1 MTRDF
6 GHVSFIS
13 AGAGSGK
20 TYRLTEELER
30 ALVEGGIAPGRV
42 IGTTFTVKA
51 AGELRERVRERLI
64 RSGRPEL
71 AEQTAQALIG
81 TVHSVCE
88 RLLKRFAFELGLSP
102 ELHVASL
109 EDCAALFRQALD
121 DALSTPAVRDM
132 NAISARLDIKDR
144 DGKSIRDW
152 REDVKDLIDRARDN
166 DIGPDALREMGRTSA
181 AALLAHFPK
190 PEKGKWDDAL
200 LAAVRDALHAID
212 VKLDTTVGTGKY
224 VKELR
229 TAIFRLR
236 RPPCPWSTWISLSHA
251 EATKRSEP
259 IAAKVR
265 AAASVYDKHPLF
277 HSDLG
282 SYVENVFSIAAQTL
296 ARFQEIKKER
306 GLIDFPDMEQLTL
319 RALDEPAVRARL
331 GAELELL
338 LVDEFQDTNP
348 MQLAIFMKLAAL
360 AVKVIFVGD
369 VKQAIYAFRGC
380 DPDLVFAALEALAR
394 GGGGAGKLEYSWR
407 SRPALVSYLN
417 AVFSEAFANEIPV
430 AQVTLD
436 PKRAESTD
444 EPALLY
450 WRLDG
455 DNEARADSLAGY
467 IAGLVASGFRVVDPR
482 SQEPRPVRWG
492 DIAVLAATNRNVETI
507 ALALRAAHVPMKMTL
522 SGLFTVPETCLAKAC
537 LRRLNDATD
546 TLATAEIIA
555 MAECAEPESWLAE
568 RLRWLESETDGYA
581 WAEAT
586 HPIAAKLKKLRKEI
600 GTQSPVEIVAR
611 VLNYVGIRDV
621 VTAWGPNAIKAMQ
634 RQRNLDALLNLAVEY
649 EHHCDSQHLAA
660 TLTGFL
666 FWLEHP
672 HSPELDLQPVVTTG
686 DAVHVLTYH
695 KAKGL
700 EWPVVVNADFHYQW
714 QPRLWDVRVE
724 SDGAPFDLH
733 RPLANR
739 VIRFWPRVFG
749 NRTKA
754 PVLEAIVGSA
764 TGQQC
769 HAKAAGENRRLAYV
783 GLTRAR
789 DCIVLALPA
798 RNPPA
803 DAWVHAFAGRYLLP
817 KGDTLALPDGHTIEI
832 SAPAPSDESA
842 SPVPFAPRRL
852 PDRTPLAS
860 PLREGVNP
868 SASAPLADASVA
880 EVVELGDRVKLH
892 GEDMTAIG
900 TALHAL
906 IAAELLNPGR
916 KVEDAHALLASYC
929 GSGFSA
935 GEGSL
940 SGSGFSRDSD
950 STFVDAESALA
961 AAQRF
966 RAWIEKKFA
975 PKRTLVEYPISHA
988 LDDGRVVRGWID
1000 VLLET
1005 DAGYVVI
1012 DHKSSPRPKSEWTAE
1027 ALEHSGQLAAYARAL
1042 EAAGKKVAGCWIHF
1056 PVGGGAARVEL

>member
-1 MTRDF
+1 MSSDL
-6 GHVSFIS
+6 GHVRFIS

-30 ALVEGGIAPGRV
+30 ALVEGGIAPSRV

-64 RSGRPEL
+64 RSGRAEL
-71 AEQTAQALIG
+71 AEQTAQALLG

-121 DALSTPAVRDM
+121 EALSATTVREM

-152 REDVKDLIDRARDN
+152 RDDVKELIDSARDN
-166 DIGPDALREMGRTSA
+166 DIGSDALREMGRMSA
-181 AALLAHFPK
+181 AALLAYFPAPK
-190 PEKGKWDDAL
+190 KGDWDDAL

-212 VKLDTTVGTGKY
+212 VKLDTTKGTAEY
-224 VKELR
+224 VKDLR
-229 TAIFRLR
+229 AAIFRLR

-277 HSDLG
+277 HSDLEG
-282 SYVENVFSIAAQTL
+282 YIENVYSIAAQTL

-331 GAELELL
+331 DAELELL

-380 DPDLVFAALEALAR
+380 DPDLVFDALEALAK
-394 GGGGAGKLEYSWR
+394 GGGGADKLEYSWR
-407 SRPALVSYLN
+407 SRPALVSYVN
-417 AVFSEAFANEIPV
+417 TVFSEAFASEIPA
-430 AQVTLD
+430 AQVTLE
-436 PKRAESTD
+436 PKRIEATD
-444 EPALLY
+444 EPAVLH
-450 WRLDG
+450 WRLEG
-455 DNEARADSLAGY
+455 DNEARAESLADHV
-467 IAGLVASGFRVVDPR
+467 AGLVASGFRIVDPR

-492 DIAVLAATNRNVETI
+492 DIAVLATTNRSVETI

-522 SGLFTVPETCLAKAC
+522 SGIFTVPETCLAKAC

-555 MAECAEPESWLAE
+555 MTECAEPEAWLAE
-568 RLRWLESETDGYA
+568 RLRWLERETDGYA
-581 WAEAT
+581 WAETT
-586 HPIAAKLKKLRKEI
+586 HPIAAKLKKLREEI

-611 VLNYVGIRDV
+611 VLNYVGIREV

-695 KAKGL
+695 RAKGL
-700 EWPVVVNADFHYQW
+700 EWPVVVNADFHYAW

-749 NRTKA
+749 NRTKG
-754 PVLEAIVGSA
+754 PVLESIVGSE
-764 TGQQC
+764 TGQVC
-769 HAKAAGENRRLAYV
+769 NAKAAGENRRLAYV

-789 DCIVLALPA
+789 DCIVLALPV
-798 RNPPA
+798 RNPSA

-817 KGDTLALPDGHTIEI
+817 QGDTLVLPDGRTIET
-832 SAPAPSDESA
+832 STQVPSDESA
-842 SPVPFAPRRL
+842 PSPDSFAPRRL
-852 PDRTPLAS
+852 PERIPLAA
-860 PLREGVNP
+860 PLRESVNP
-868 SASAPLADASVA
+868 SASAALAGARVA
-880 EVVELGDRVKLH
+880 EIVELGGRVKLH
-892 GEDMTAIG
+892 GENMTAIG

-906 IAAELLNPGR
+906 IAAELLNPG
-916 KVEDAHALLASYC
+916 
-929 GSGFSA
+929 GSGFNP
-935 GEGSL
+935 G
-940 SGSGFSRDSD
+940 GSGFSRDSD
-950 STFVDAESALA
+950 SPFVDAESALA
-961 AAQRF
+961 AARRF
-966 RAWIEKKFA
+966 RAWLEKKFA
-975 PKRTLVEYPISHA
+975 PKRILVEYPITHA
-988 LDDGRVVRGWID
+988 LEDGRVVRGWID

-1005 DAGYVVI
+1005 SAGYVVI
-1012 DHKSSPRPKSEWTAE
+1012 DHKSSPRPRSEWTAE
-1027 ALEHSGQLAAYARAL
+1027 ALEHSGQLAVYARAL
-1042 EAAGKKVAGCWIHF
+1042 EAAGRKVAGCWIHF
-1056 PVGGGAARVEL
+1056 PVSGGAAAVEFGESR

>member
-1 MTRDF
+1 MSRGF
-6 GHVSFIS
+6 GHVRFIS

-30 ALVEGGIAPGRV
+30 ALVEGGVAPRRV

-64 RSGRPEL
+64 RSGRTEL
-71 AEQTAQALIG
+71 AEQTAQTLLG

-102 ELHVASL
+102 DLHVASL
-109 EDCAALFRQALD
+109 EDCAILFRQALD
-121 DALSTPAVRDM
+121 DALAASDVRRM
-132 NAISARLDIKDR
+132 NEINARLDIR
-144 DGKSIRDW
+144 DDNKLQDW
-152 REDVKDLIDRARDN
+152 RDDVKNLIDRARDN
-166 DIGPDALREMGRTSA
+166 DVGPDSLREMGHASA
-181 AALLAHFPK
+181 AALLAHFPRA
-190 PEKGKWDDAL
+190 ENRKWDEAL

-259 IAAKVR
+259 IAARVR
-265 AAASVYDKHPLF
+265 AAASAYDKHPLF
-277 HSDLG
+277 HADVKD
-282 SYVENVFSIAAQTL
+282 YIENVYSIAAQTL
-296 ARFQEIKKER
+296 ARFQAIKKER

-319 RALDEPAVRARL
+319 RALDEPAVSARL

-360 AVKVIFVGD
+360 ASKVIFVGD

-380 DPDLVFAALEALAR
+380 DPDLVFKTLAALAK
-394 GGGGAGKLEYSWR
+394 GGGGKDKLEHSWR
-407 SRPALVSYLN
+407 SRPALVSYIN
-417 AVFSEAFANEIPV
+417 AVFSEAFEDEIP
-430 AQVTLD
+430 AEQVMLK
-436 PKRAESTD
+436 PQRAEETLA
-444 EPALLY
+444 PAVVHWPLA
-450 WRLDG
+450 G
-455 DNEARADSLAGY
+455 SNNEARAVEISQA
-467 IAGLVASGFRVVDPR
+467 IAGLVVSGYPVVDPQSR
-482 SQEPRPVRWG
+482 QVRPVRWS
-492 DIAVLAATNRNVETI
+492 DIAVLATTNKNVERI

-522 SGLFTVPETCLAKAC
+522 SGLLTVPETCLAKAC
-537 LRRLNDATD
+537 LRRLNDSTD

-555 MAECAEPESWLAE
+555 MAECAEPETWLAE
-568 RLRWLESETDGYA
+568 RLQWLEREDDGYA
-581 WAEAT
+581 WAETT
-586 HPIAAKLKKLRKEI
+586 HPITAKLKHLRDEI

-611 VLNYVGIRDV
+611 VLNYVGIREV

-649 EHHCDSQHLAA
+649 ERHCEAQHLAA

-695 KAKGL
+695 RAKGL
-700 EWPVVVNADFHYQW
+700 EWPIVVNTDFHYQW
-714 QPRLWDVRVE
+714 QSRLWDVRVE
-724 SDGAPFDLH
+724 NDGEAFDLH

-739 VIRFWPRVFG
+739 VIRFWPRIFG

-754 PVLEAIVGSA
+754 PVLESILESENGR
-764 TGQQC
+764 TC
-769 HAKAAGENRRLAYV
+769 HARAASENRRLAYV

-789 DCIVLALPA
+789 DCIVLALPV

-803 DAWVHAFAGRYLLP
+803 DAWLHAFAGRYLRP
-817 KGDTLALPDGHTIEI
+817 QGDVLALPDGCTI
-832 SAPAPSDESA
+832 PMRPTAPSDESA
-842 SPVPFAPRRL
+842 SAPPAAFAPRRL
-852 PDRTPLAS
+852 PERTPIAA
-860 PLREGVNP
+860 PLRAGVNP
-868 SASAPLADASVA
+868 SASVALPGASVV
-880 EVVELGDRVKLH
+880 EIVELGDRVKLH
-892 GEDMTAIG
+892 GEDMTVIG
-900 TALHAL
+900 TALHSL

-916 KVEDAHALLASYC
+916 TLDDARALV
-929 GSGFSA
+929 
-935 GEGSL
+935 
-940 SGSGFSRDSD
+940 

-961 AAQRF
+961 ATRRF
-966 RAWIEKKFA
+966 RAWLEKKFA
-975 PKRTLVEYPISHA
+975 PKRTLVEYPIVHV
-988 LDDGRVVRGWID
+988 LEDGRSVRGWID

-1005 DAGYVVI
+1005 NAGYVII
-1012 DHKSSPRPKSEWTAE
+1012 DHKSSPRPKSEWPAE
-1027 ALEHSGQLAAYARAL
+1027 ALEHSGQLALYARAI

-1056 PVGGGAARVEL
+1056 PVSGGATRVGMS

>member
-1 MTRDF
+1 MSRDF
-6 GHVSFIS
+6 GHVRFIS

-30 ALVEGGIAPGRV
+30 VLVEGGIAPGRV

-64 RSGRPEL
+64 RSGRTEL
-71 AEQTAQALIG
+71 AEQTAQALLG

-121 DALSTPAVRDM
+121 EALSPTMVRDM

-144 DGKSIRDW
+144 DGKSLRDW
-152 REDVKDLIDRARDN
+152 REDAKDLIDRARDN
-166 DIGPDALREMGRTSA
+166 DIGPEELREMGRTSA
-181 AALLAHFPK
+181 AALLAHFPG
-190 PEKGKWDDAL
+190 PEKGKWDEAL
-200 LAAVRDALHAID
+200 FAAVRDALHAID

-229 TAIFRLR
+229 AAIFRLR

-277 HSDLG
+277 HSDLKG
-282 SYVENVFSIAAQTL
+282 YIENVFSIAAQTL

-331 GAELELL
+331 DAELELL

-360 AVKVIFVGD
+360 AAKVIFVGD

-380 DPDLVFAALEALAR
+380 DPDLVFETLEALAK
-394 GGGGAGKLEYSWR
+394 GGSGADKLEYSWR
-407 SRPALVSYLN
+407 SRPALVSYIN
-417 AVFSEAFANEIPV
+417 AVFSEAFASEIP
-430 AQVTLD
+430 AAHVTLK
-436 PKRAESTD
+436 PKRTENTD
-444 EPALLY
+444 EPAVHH

-455 DNEARADSLAGY
+455 DNEARAESLARY
-467 IAGLVASGFRVVDPR
+467 VAELVASGFRIVDPR
-482 SQEPRPVRWG
+482 SQQPRPVRWG
-492 DIAVLAATNRNVETI
+492 DIAVLAATNRSVETV

-555 MAECAEPESWLAE
+555 MAEGAEPEAWLVERLQWLA
-568 RLRWLESETDGYA
+568 RETDGYA
-581 WAEAT
+581 WAETT
-586 HPIAAKLKKLRKEI
+586 HPIAAKLKKLRDEI

-611 VLNYVGIRDV
+611 VLNYVGIREV

-649 EHHCDSQHLAA
+649 EHHCDAQHLAA

-695 KAKGL
+695 RAKGL
-700 EWPVVVNADFHYQW
+700 EWPVVVNTDFHYQW
-714 QPRLWDVRVE
+714 QSRLWDVRVE
-724 SDGAPFDLH
+724 GEGEAFDLH

-749 NRTKA
+749 ARTKA
-754 PVLEAIVGSA
+754 PVLESIVGSA
-764 TGQQC
+764 TGQTC
-769 HAKAAGENRRLAYV
+769 HAKAASENRRLAYV

-798 RNPPA
+798 RNPPS
-803 DAWVHAFAGRYLLP
+803 DAWLHAFAGRYLQP
-817 KGDTLALPDGHTIEI
+817 QGETLVLPDGCTL
-832 SAPAPSDESA
+832 AMRTPAPSDEA
-842 SPVPFAPRRL
+842 EKAMPVPFAPRRY
-852 PDRTPLAS
+852 PTRTPLAT
-860 PLREGVNP
+860 PLRESVNP
-868 SASAPLADASVA
+868 SASLALAGATVA
-880 EVVELGDRVKLH
+880 EIGELGDRVKIH
-892 GEDMTAIG
+892 GENMAAIG

-906 IAAELLNPGR
+906 IAAELVNPGR
-916 KVEDAHALLASYC
+916 ANAPEHARALLAAYC
-929 GSGFSA
+929 GSGF
-935 GEGSL
+935 
-940 SGSGFSRDSD
+940 
-950 STFVDAESALA
+950 VDPESALA
-961 AAQRF
+961 AARRF
-966 RAWIEKKFA
+966 RTWLEKKFA
-975 PKRTLVEYPISHA
+975 PKRTFVEYPIAHA
-988 LDDGRVVRGWID
+988 LEDGRAVRGWID

-1005 DAGYVVI
+1005 GKGFVVI
-1012 DHKSSPRPKSEWTAE
+1012 DHKSSPRPKSEWPTE
-1027 ALEHSGQLAAYARAL
+1027 ALEHSGQIAVYARAL
-1042 EAAGKKVAGCWIHF
+1042 EAAGKTVAGCWIHF
-1056 PVGGGAARVEL
+1056 PVSGGVARIQGWERL

>member
-1 MTRDF
+1 VSRDI
-6 GHVSFIS
+6 GHVRFIS

-30 ALVEGGIAPGRV
+30 ALIEDGVAPRRV

-71 AEQTAQALIG
+71 AEQTAQALLG

-102 ELHVASL
+102 DLHVASL
-109 EDCAALFRQALD
+109 EDCATLFRQALD
-121 DALSTPAVRDM
+121 AALATTDVRRM
-132 NAISARLDIKDR
+132 NEINARLDIR
-144 DGKSIRDW
+144 DDNKLQDW
-152 REDVKDLIDRARDN
+152 RDDVKSLVDRARDN
-166 DIGPDALREMGRTSA
+166 DVGPEPLREMGRASA
-181 AALLAHFPK
+181 AALLAHFPR
-190 PEKGKWDDAL
+190 PENGKWDEAL
-200 LAAVRDALHAID
+200 LAAVRDALHTID
-212 VKLDTTVGTGKY
+212 VNLDTTIGTGKY

-229 TAIFRLR
+229 AAIFRLR
-236 RPPCPWSTWISLSHA
+236 RPPCAWSTWISLSHA
-251 EATKRSEP
+251 ETTKRSEP

-265 AAASVYDKHPLF
+265 AAASAYDKHPLF
-277 HSDLG
+277 HADVKE
-282 SYVENVFSIAAQTL
+282 YIENVYSIAAQTL

-331 GAELELL
+331 RAELELL

-360 AVKVIFVGD
+360 ASKVIFVGD

-380 DPDLVFAALEALAR
+380 DPDLVFDTLAGLAK
-394 GGGGAGKLEYSWR
+394 GGSSADKLEHSWR
-407 SRPALVSYLN
+407 SRPALVSYIN
-417 AVFSEAFANEIPV
+417 AVFCEAFANEIP
-430 AQVTLD
+430 AEQVTLK
-436 PKRAESTD
+436 PKRAEETLA
-444 EPALLY
+444 PAVLH
-450 WRLDG
+450 WP
-455 DNEARADSLAGY
+455 LAGSNNETRAKEVAQA
-467 IAGLVASGFRVVDPR
+467 IAALVASAHPVVDPQSR
-482 SQEPRPVRWG
+482 RVRPVRWG
-492 DIAVLAATNRNVETI
+492 DIAVLATTNKNVERI
-507 ALALRAAHVPMKMTL
+507 ALALRAAHLPMKMTL

-555 MAECAEPESWLAE
+555 MAECAEPELWLAE
-568 RLRWLESETDGYA
+568 RLQWLEHEDDGYA
-581 WAEAT
+581 WAEST
-586 HPIAAKLKKLRKEI
+586 HPIAAKLKMLRAQI

-611 VLNYVGIRDV
+611 VLNYVGIREV

-649 EHHCDSQHLAA
+649 ERHCEAQHLAA

-672 HSPELDLQPVVTTG
+672 HSPELDLQPVVTSG

-695 KAKGL
+695 RAKGL
-700 EWPVVVNADFHYQW
+700 EWPVVVNTDFHYQW
-714 QPRLWDVRVE
+714 QSRVWDVRVE
-724 SDGAPFDLH
+724 SNGAPFDLH

-749 NRTKA
+749 NRTKG
-754 PVLEAIVGSA
+754 PVLESIFDSENGR
-764 TGQQC
+764 TCQ
-769 HAKAAGENRRLAYV
+769 AKATSENRRLAYV

-789 DCIVLALPA
+789 DCIVLALPV

-803 DAWVHAFAGRYLLP
+803 DAWLHAFAGRYLRP
-817 KGDTLALPDGHTIEI
+817 QNGILALPDGCTITIRTPE
-832 SAPAPSDESA
+832 PSDESTSVPPA
-842 SPVPFAPRRL
+842 PFAPRRL
-852 PDRTPLAS
+852 PERTPIAA
-860 PLREGVNP
+860 PMREGVNP
-868 SASAPLADASVA
+868 SASVAFPGASVV
-880 EVVELGDRVKLH
+880 ETVELGDRMKLH
-892 GEDMTAIG
+892 SEDMTMIG

-916 KVEDAHALLASYC
+916 TLEDARALLAAC
-929 GSGFSA
+929 C
-935 GEGSL
+935 
-940 SGSGFSRDSD
+940 GSGFSRDSRD
-950 STFVDAESALA
+950 SDAFVDAESALA
-961 AAQRF
+961 AAREF
-966 RAWIEKKFA
+966 RAWLDRRFA
-975 PKRTLVEYPISHA
+975 PTRTLVEYPLVHV
-988 LDDGRVVRGWID
+988 LEDGRAVRGWID

-1005 DAGYVVI
+1005 DLGFVVI
-1012 DHKSSPRPKSEWTAE
+1012 DHKSSPRPKSEWQIE
-1027 ALEHSGQLAAYARAL
+1027 ALEHSGQLAVYARAL

-1056 PVGGGAARVEL
+1056 PVGGGAVAVDVRS

>member
-1 MTRDF
+1 MSRDF
-6 GHVSFIS
+6 GHVRFIS

-20 TYRLTEELER
+20 TYRLTEELEH
-30 ALVEGGIAPGRV
+30 ALVEGGIAPSRV

-109 EDCAALFRQALD
+109 EDCGALFRQALD
-121 DALSTPAVRDM
+121 EALSVADTRRM
-132 NAISARLDIKDR
+132 NEINARLDIR
-144 DGKSIRDW
+144 DADNKLQDW
-152 REDVKDLIDRARDN
+152 REDVKKLIDRARDN
-166 DIGPDALREMGRTSA
+166 DVGPDALREMGRDSA
-181 AALLAHFPK
+181 AALFAHLPRPK
-190 PEKGKWDDAL
+190 NGKWDEAL

-212 VKLDTTVGTGKY
+212 VKLDTTIGTSDY
-224 VKELR
+224 VKDLR
-229 TAIFRLR
+229 AAIYQLR
-236 RPPCPWSTWISLSHA
+236 RPACPWSVWMSLSHA
-251 EATKRSEP
+251 KATKRSEP

-265 AAASVYDKHPLF
+265 AAASVYDQHPLF
-277 HSDLG
+277 HADIKA
-282 SYVENVFSIAAQTL
+282 YVESVYAIAAQTL
-296 ARFQEIKKER
+296 ERFQDIKRER

-319 RALDEPAVRARL
+319 RALDEPAVNARL

-360 AVKVIFVGD
+360 ADKVIFVGD

-380 DPDLVFAALEALAR
+380 DPDLVFATLEALAA
-394 GGGGAGKLEYSWR
+394 GGGGADKLEYSWR
-407 SRPALVSYLN
+407 SRPALVSYIN
-417 AVFSEAFANEIPV
+417 SVFSEAFANEIAP
-430 AQVTLD
+430 AQVTLE
-436 PKRAESTD
+436 PKRAEQTD
-444 EPALLY
+444 EPAVLH

-455 DNEARADSLAGY
+455 NNEARAQALARA
-467 IAGLVASGFRVVDPR
+467 IAALVASGFRIVDPQ
-482 SQEPRPVRWG
+482 SQKPRPVRWG
-492 DIAVLAATNRNVETI
+492 DIAVLAATNRNVEAI

-555 MAECAEPESWLAE
+555 MAECSEPEVWLAE
-568 RLRWLESETDGYA
+568 RLAWLANEDDGYA
-581 WAEAT
+581 WAEST
-586 HPIAAKLKKLRKEI
+586 HPITAKLKKLRDEI
-600 GTQSPVEIVAR
+600 DTQSPVEIVAR
-611 VLNYVGIRDV
+611 VLNYVGIREV

-649 EHHCDSQHLAA
+649 EHHCDAQHLAA

-700 EWPVVVNADFHYQW
+700 EWPIVVNTDFHYAW
-714 QPRLWDVRVE
+714 QSRVWDVRVE
-724 SDGAPFDLH
+724 SDGNTFDLS
-733 RPLANR
+733 RPLENR

-749 NRTKA
+749 KRTKA
-754 PVLEAIVGSA
+754 PVLEAILDSA
-764 TGQQC
+764 TGRAC
-769 HAKAAGENRRLAYV
+769 EAKTAGENRRLAYV

-798 RNPPA
+798 GKPGA
-803 DAWVHAFAGRYLLP
+803 DAWLHAIASRYLLP
-817 KGDTLALPDGHTIEI
+817 QGETLDLADGRTIATRVA
-832 SAPAPSDESA
+832 APGEESVGA
-842 SPVPFAPRRL
+842 ARAPFAPRRL
-852 PDRTPLAS
+852 PERTPIAA
-860 PLREGVNP
+860 PLRESVNP
-868 SASAPLADASVA
+868 SAAPALPDASIG
-880 EVVELGDRVKLH
+880 EIIELGERVKLH
-892 GEDMTAIG
+892 GEDMTVIG

-906 IAAELLNPGR
+906 IAAELLNPKR
-916 KVEDAHALLASYC
+916 TAALEHARTLLAAYC
-929 GSGFSA
+929 
-935 GEGSL
+935 
-940 SGSGFSRDSD
+940 GSGFSRDSD
-950 STFVDAESALA
+950 ATLVDVESALA
-961 AAQRF
+961 AARRF
-966 RAWIEKKFA
+966 RAWLEQKFA
-975 PKRTLVEYPISHA
+975 AKRTFVEYPIVHA
-988 LDDGRVVRGWID
+988 LEDGRVVRGWID

-1005 DAGYVVI
+1005 DSGFVVI
-1012 DHKSSPRPKSEWTAE
+1012 DHKSSPRPKSEWRTE
-1027 ALEHSGQLAAYARAL
+1027 ALEHSGQLAVYARAL
-1042 EAAGKKVAGCWIHF
+1042 EAAGKSVTGCWIHF
-1056 PVGGGAARVEL
+1056 AVGGGVAAVDIGESLRT